1 MVVCMPKF
9 NPFRPNSIVT
19 TGMFCGRWDEL
30 RSVEQS
36 LFQTKHGNPKHF
48 IVQGE
53 RGVGKSSLLLAVDF
67 TAKGDMEITRGTKF
81 NCIGISIEVVG
92 ASPYENVIASKPA
105 EFRAEIGRRQQVRPF
120 ATKQCRQHRW
130 RS

>member
-53 RGVGKSSLLLAVDF
+53 RHEGRPVSAAEWTELTAIGIVNSSEEPRPAICGASVILS
-67 TAKGDMEITRGTKF
+67 TQKGD
-81 NCIGISIEVVG
+81 
-92 ASPYENVIASKPA
+92 
-105 EFRAEIGRRQQVRPF
+105 
-120 ATKQCRQHRW
+120 H
-130 RS
+130 